1 LFLKPLNAFIIGNR
15 YKRDTSIL
23 IKMEDAF
30 EKLSELYKKYD
41 SNEYMLNRLNTH
53 ILTILPNA
61 LELEYENYKDRA
73 TRTLSLQTMQETFIK
88 VFLNKHKY
96 YYLYASGFYYEYV
109 DDSFCIR
116 KEDDIHY
123 KLLSTISEDRSL
135 MDWKYKTKFNI
146 IRQIKDRSVLL
157 VTPNTA
163 TIQRVLNA
171 IYPAFFPS
179 KNAAKYFMTVIGDN
193 ILKKQIPVRIIHKY
207 ALTFSEIDYIASLI
221 GATNLTSN
229 FASKYNDNHTYSQYR
244 LLQANAQFP
253 STDAWRN
260 VITHLNLDLLCVASH
275 YSNRYGSSEC
285 FVQHNA
291 DECLKNHILYLNAQS
306 QDDIIANFIAHSTQ
320 PSTDSTFKITW
331 KQLHYIWKQ
340 YLNSE
345 SVPNMMYSNT
355 LKQNLKQCLQ
365 YDESTDSFVNLT
377 SKYLPNIRHFLNF
390 CEENLVM
397 SQTIPDELE
406 LGELCILYSSPTMK
420 ECELLKLVS
429 HFFPEIIIDEYKY
442 SKYILRTQCKLWN
455 KSEGILNVINHCKE
469 NSKSNII
476 SIDDL
481 YVEYIALTSGKLVVS
496 KQYFEKYVRNNLKE
510 FIVYET
516 FIDFTTTTKTI

>member
-1 LFLKPLNAFIIGNR
+1 
-15 YKRDTSIL
+15 
-23 IKMEDAF
+23 MEDTTI
-30 EKLSELYKKYD
+30 EKLSDLYKKYEL
-41 SNEYMLNRLNTH
+41 NEYMLNRLNTH
-53 ILTILPNA
+53 LLTILPNA

-88 VFLNKHKY
+88 VFLNKYKY

-109 DDSFCIR
+109 DDSFSIR

-123 KLLSTISEDRSL
+123 KLLSTISEDRTL

-163 TIQRVLNA
+163 TIQRALNA

-207 ALTFSEIDYIASLI
+207 ALTFSEIDYIAHLI
-221 GATNLTSN
+221 GASNLTSN
-229 FASKYNDNHTYSQYR
+229 FASKYNDNHLYSQYR
-244 LLQANAQFP
+244 LLQANVQFP
-253 STDAWRN
+253 ATDAWRN
-260 VITHLNLDLLCVASH
+260 IITHLNLDLLCVASH
-275 YSNRYGSSEC
+275 YSNRYGSSEG
-285 FVQHNA
+285 FLEHTA
-291 DECLKNHILYLNAQS
+291 DECLKNHVLYLKAHS
-306 QDDIIANFIAHSTQ
+306 QDTIIATFIEHSTQ
-320 PSTDSTFKITW
+320 PVSDSSFKITW
-331 KQLHYIWKQ
+331 KQLHYIWKE
-340 YLNSE
+340 YLNS
-345 SVPNMMYSNT
+345 SLVPNMMYSNA
-355 LKQNLKQCLQ
+355 LKQNLKQRLQ
-365 YDESTDSFVNLT
+365 YDEATDSFINLT
-377 SKYLPNIRHFLNF
+377 SKYLPNIRHFLIF

-397 SQTIPDELE
+397 SQTTLDEIE
-406 LGELCILYSSPTMK
+406 LGELYILYASPTMK

-442 SKYILRTQCKLWN
+442 NKYILRTQCKLWN
-455 KSEGILNVINHCKE
+455 KPEGIINVINYCKE
-469 NSKSNII
+469 NPKSDII

-496 KQYFEKYVRNNLKE
+496 KQYFEKYIRLNLKE
-510 FIVYET
+510 NIVYET
-516 FIDFTTTTKTI
+516 FIDFTTTKIN